1 MTGKDDPLTGKDDPA
16 TEKDSPAKDGMA
28 RRSALPAL
36 KAMCDGAST
45 RMKWGAVLA
54 AVTVLAGMGL
64 LGLSGWFITATA
76 IAGLQPATALAFDVF
91 APSAGIRLL
100 ALGRTVSRYG
110 ERLVTHDATLAA
122 LAQLRERLFRGW
134 AETASIQ
141 DLLRRPARALF
152 RLTTDLDALDAFYLR
167 LLVPAAA
174 ALGATLL
181 ATVVVGLMSPWLG
194 LALGGWMLIIGLAVT
209 IVLARRSRRPATRR
223 ALLTERLRAQAVDL
237 VSGQTELLMAGRL
250 AAQREALRRTDE
262 RLAHSD
268 RRLQRLDAKAAA
280 IHSVAGSLTLA
291 LVLLGVGLL
300 AEQGQIG
307 TPEAALALLMAL
319 TAMEPFAAL
328 RRGALESGRAWLAAR
343 RLSPHCAPTVQPPA
357 PRPDTGCAIIV
368 DDVSVRHPDSPV
380 DALTALSL
388 KLAAGERVAVVGPSG
403 AGKSTLMA
411 LIAGERHPHTGR
423 VLTQPGA
430 WLNQRPDLFQDSLR
444 DNLRLAD
451 PDADDAALWQALE
464 AAGLAGA
471 IRRLQAGLDTRLGE
485 GGLGL
490 SAGQARRLALA
501 RLLLQKRPLW
511 LLDEPTEGL
520 DAATAADVLAR
531 LDTLG
536 QGRAW
541 LMAAHLRREAALAD
555 RLLVL
560 RNGRLEGE
568 FQRGSEGFE
577 AALAALRPD

>member
-1 MTGKDDPLTGKDDPA
+1 MRVGVPTEIKDNEFRVAITPAGVHALTRRGHTVTVQSGAGVGAAIPDDDYIAAGAAITDDVPALWADSEMVLKVKEPIAEEYSFLRPDLLLFTYLHLAADRPLTEELIAKRVTSIAYETVA
-16 TEKDSPAKDGMA
+16 TASG
-28 RRSALPAL
+28 ALP
-36 KAMCDGAST
+36 
-45 RMKWGAVLA
+45 
-54 AVTVLAGMGL
+54 
-64 LGLSGWFITATA
+64 
-76 IAGLQPATALAFDVF
+76 
-91 APSAGIRLL
+91 LL
-100 ALGRTVSRYG
+100 A
-110 ERLVTHDATLAA
+110 
-122 LAQLRERLFRGW
+122 
-134 AETASIQ
+134 
-141 DLLRRPARALF
+141 P
-152 RLTTDLDALDAFYLR
+152 
-167 LLVPAAA
+167 
-174 ALGATLL
+174 
-181 ATVVVGLMSPWLG
+181 MS
-194 LALGGWMLIIGLAVT
+194 AI
-209 IVLARRSRRPATRR
+209 
-223 ALLTERLRAQAVDL
+223 
-237 VSGQTELLMAGRL
+237 AGRL
-250 AAQREALRRTDE
+250 AAQRDTLRRTDE

-300 AEQGQIG
+300 VEQGQID
-307 TPEAALALLMAL
+307 TPEAALALLIAL

-343 RLSPHCAPTVQPPA
+343 RLSPHCTPTVQPPG
-357 PRPDTGCAIIV
+357 PRPDAGCAIIV

-388 KLAAGERVAVVGPSG
+388 RLAAGERVAVVGPSG

-464 AAGLAGA
+464 AAGLADA

-560 RNGRLEGE
+560 RNGRLEDE
-568 FQRGSEGFE
+568 FRRGSEGFE